1 MVSARRD
8 HFLLVVIPAYCA
20 NWLTSAPDGM
30 DPTGKSESSPLT
42 ARYAHFCKTKSNFH
56 KVLFRHQKSC
66 ASLMA
71 TNAKASLQLSWMR
84 RRRNAGCHFVRR
96 LFFFWSHI
104 YPCRAKSLEGCSTSM
119 HKYGTRETYRP
130 YPYGT
135 ARNSPRT

>member
-96 LFFFWSHI
+96 LFLFWSHMH
-104 YPCRAKSLEGCSTSM
+104 PCGAKSLEGRSTSM
-119 HKYGTRETYRP
+119 HKYGTRETYRNC
-130 YPYGT
+130 
-135 ARNSPRT
+135 AEQSANLDFLV